1 MLKEGVVKTKF
12 FCIIFG
18 FVVILSI
25 TLESAVAQNRE
36 MERALERI
44 DTVRLLKMIDA
55 LGLERETAA
64 KLASISNK
72 YCETRKSLL
81 RNMRKDLNALR
92 QILSKGRLDEGEL
105 KKLVEQVKSLT
116 KELADLKLQQMNEEM
131 NLLTHEQQARYFIFK
146 VDFHKKMHGLI
157 QEIRGAKKKR
167 PDE

>member
-64 KLASISNK
+64 KLASVSNK

-116 KELADLKLQQMNEEM
+116 KELPDLKLQQMNEEM

>member
-1 MLKEGVVKTKF
+1 MKTKF
-12 FCIIFG
+12 FCILFG
-18 FVVILSI
+18 FVVSLSI
-25 TLESAVAQNRE
+25 TLETAVAQNQK

-44 DTVRLLKMIDA
+44 NTVRLLKMIDA
-55 LGLERETAA
+55 LGLEKETAA

-81 RNMRKDLNALR
+81 RNKKKELDALR
-92 QILSKGRLDEGEL
+92 QILKKGRPDEGEL
-105 KKLVEQVKSLT
+105 KKLVGRVKNLK
-116 KELADLKLQQMNEEM
+116 KELTDLKQHQMDEEM

-167 PDE
+167 PEE